1 MTRSYASGVASKPL
15 IGETIGENLER
26 AVARFGD
33 REALVVRHQNVR
45 LTYAELDDRVNALA
59 RGLLGAG
66 LRKGDRLGIWAPNCA
81 EWVLVQYATA
91 KAGIILVNVNPA
103 YRTTELEYAL
113 RQSGCRMLVAASSF
127 KSSDYAGMIDEV
139 RGRLDEL
146 ERVVLLDSP
155 EWDALA
161 AGGATA

>member
-33 REALVVRHQNVR
+33 REALVVRHQDVP

-113 RQSGCRMLVAASSF
+113 RQSGCRMLIAARAF
-127 KSSDYAGMIDEV
+127 KTSDYAAMIDEV
-139 RGRLDEL
+139 RPQLPDLQKVIFLDGPDWDG
-146 ERVVLLDSP
+146 LL
-155 EWDALA
+155 A
-161 AGGATA
+161 

>member
-1 MTRSYASGVASKPL
+1 MTWSYASVVTGKPL

-33 REALVVRHQNVR
+33 REALVVRHQQVR
-45 LTYAELDDRVNALA
+45 LTYAELDEQVDALA

-66 LRKGDRLGIWAPNCA
+66 MRKGDRVGIWAPNCT
-81 EWVLVQYATA
+81 EWVLTQFATA

-113 RQSGCRMLVAASSF
+113 RQSGCRMLIAAQEF
-127 KSSDYAGMIDEV
+127 KGASYVEMIGEV
-139 RGRLDEL
+139 SPSLPEL
-146 ERVVLLDSP
+146 E
-155 EWDALA
+155 
-161 AGGATA
+161 